1 MLLEKDEDPF
11 AGADGKPWQYVSLRT
26 DITESKLAAKALF
39 TLKKSCEMQ
48 PSQVLKMVEKLLG
61 SH

>member
-39 TLKKSCEMQ
+39 T
-48 PSQVLKMVEKLLG
+48 QVLKMVEKLLG